1 MQIQKLTLE
10 QFGSSTFLKE
20 YVRGSDS
27 LADYYSFY
35 PLSNNRIGDLYK
47 DRIRSIEGSFKN
59 ERLGIVSALQS
70 FHATLGID
78 EEQREIR
85 EKLLRDDCFCVVT
98 GQQLAWYGGPLYT
111 FFKVISTILKA
122 REISKFT
129 GKTIIPVFWLADED
143 HDYDEINTS
152 TWYEWKS
159 QINHQATDRQPIC
172 HRISSN
178 SLACS
183 NEHEERQLE
192 DEKGKPVSSSS

>member
-20 YVRGSDS
+20 YARGSDS
-27 LADYYSFY
+27 LANFYSFY
-35 PLSNNRIGDLYK
+35 PLHNNRIEELYK
-47 DRIRSIEGSFKN
+47 NRIRSIEGSFKK
-59 ERLGIVSALQS
+59 ERIGIVSALQS

-143 HDYDEINTS
+143 HDYDEIILIGSGKGVTS
-152 TWYEWKS
+152 VSKINDLKWKRRKTNCYTKLNK
-159 QINHQATDRQPIC
+159 IY
-172 HRISSN
+172 N
-178 SLACS
+178 SL
-183 NEHEERQLE
+183 
-192 DEKGKPVSSSS
+192 V